1 MDYEEFTRNLKA
13 ELRANDGVTKTGPMA
28 GRPLMILTTTGAKS
42 GEPREAV
49 ITYTREGDKYVVAAS
64 KSAAP
69 TNPHWYHNLR
79 VNPEATVEAGGE
91 KFTVHATEATGAER
105 DRLYDQHAEER
116 PEFKDYPNQTTRVI
130 PVFTLERVS

>member
-13 ELRANDGVTKTGPMA
+13 ELRTNNGVVQSGPMA
-28 GRPLMILTTTGAKS
+28 GRPLMILTTTGAQS

-69 TNPHWYHNLR
+69 ENPHWYHNLLA
-79 VNPEATVEAGGE
+79 NPEATVEAGGE
-91 KFTVHATEATGAER
+91 TFQVRATEVTGAER
-105 DRLYDQHAEER
+105 DRLYQQHAEER
-116 PEFKDYPNQTTRVI
+116 PEFKDYPSQTTRVI
-130 PVFTLERVS
+130 PVFTLERLG